1 MAGGGG
7 LRYFRLAPSLLEK
20 DQFGNWI
27 INKKYQPEMLTEA
40 VCKLEGFT
48 YAPSETV
55 YWQHGHSNEN
65 DFVYVTTQTLT
76 REQLAKLSED
86 VGDERTLLVL
96 CRAVRCK
103 NTAEFSN
110 LTIKKIPK
118 AVLSKCEWGR
128 DDYSL
133 EIKNL
138 PPAPSS
144 TADIEPLSRSARRA
158 KSQPTGPSLFDTLET
173 Q

>member
-1 MAGGGG
+1 M
-7 LRYFRLAPSLLEK
+7 APSLLEK

-27 INKKYQPEMLTEA
+27 ISPKYRPEMLTEA

-48 YAPSETV
+48 FAPSDTV
-55 YWQHGHSNEN
+55 YWQHGHSTET

-86 VGDERTLLVL
+86 VGAERTLLVL
-96 CRAVRCK
+96 CRAIRCK
-103 NTAEFSN
+103 NTAEFTN

-118 AVLSKCEWGR
+118 AVLSRCEWGK

-144 TADIEPLSRSARRA
+144 TADIGPLSRSARRA
-158 KSQPTGPSLFDTLET
+158 KSQPTGPSLFDTLES